1 MTMEGKTFSME
12 KILINLIPGSS
23 LSFRVSVK
31 WLVSHSMV
39 ILIPTDLRMNEMM
52 LKWPFSH
59 SAMVVNDWN
68 EGGMMKF
75 LNQGICP
82 RFFSFSFCPHFTNVP
97 YLNTHCW
104 MREIHGTKS
113 LKVGVPA
120 LASLRF
126 SIIGRQ
132 GELLDAL
139 IPISSKSHSLYNR
152 NESRLILKWEH
163 EVAPLASLLY

>member
-1 MTMEGKTFSME
+1 MSSWSSSPCLPIIQGVTWMTMEGKTFSME

-31 WLVSHSMV
+31 WPFSHFMV
-39 ILIPTDLRMNEMM
+39 IPIPTDLRMNEMM

-82 RFFSFSFCPHFTNVP
+82 RFFSLSFCPHFTNVSLSEHSL
-97 YLNTHCW
+97 LNEGNSW
-104 MREIHGTKS
+104 DKITKS
-113 LKVGVPA
+113 GGTSVSE
-120 LASLRF
+120 LAF
-126 SIIGRQ
+126 Q
-132 GELLDAL
+132 
-139 IPISSKSHSLYNR
+139 YNR
-152 NESRLILKWEH
+152 EARGATSCPHSNIIQISFL
-163 EVAPLASLLY
+163 V

>member
-1 MTMEGKTFSME
+1 MSAWSNSSCLPFLLGVTWVIAEGGIFSME

-59 SAMVVNDWN
+59 SAMVVNDWS

-97 YLNTHCW
+97 YKNTHCW

-139 IPISSKSHSLYNR
+139 IPISSKSHS
-152 NESRLILKWEH
+152 
-163 EVAPLASLLY
+163 

>member
-1 MTMEGKTFSME
+1 MSAWSSSPCLPIIQGVTWMTMEGKTFSME

-39 ILIPTDLRMNEMM
+39 ILISTDLRMNEMM

-59 SAMVVNDWN
+59 SAMVVNDLN

-82 RFFSFSFCPHFTNVP
+82 RFFSLLFCPHFTYIP

-132 GELLDAL
+132 GELLHAL
-139 IPISSKSHSLYNR
+139 ISISIYSHS
-152 NESRLILKWEH
+152 
-163 EVAPLASLLY
+163 

>member
-1 MTMEGKTFSME
+1 MSAWSSSPCLPIIQGVTWMTMEGKTFSME

-59 SAMVVNDWN
+59 SAMVVNDLN

-82 RFFSFSFCPHFTNVP
+82 RFFCLSFCPHFTNV
-97 YLNTHCW
+97 
-104 MREIHGTKS
+104 S
-113 LKVGVPA
+113 L
-120 LASLRF
+120 S
-126 SIIGRQ
+126 
-132 GELLDAL
+132 E
-139 IPISSKSHSLYNR
+139 HSLLNEGNSWDKIIKSGGTSVSKLAFQYNR
-152 NESRLILKWEH
+152 EARGATSCTHSNIIQISFLVW
-163 EVAPLASLLY
+163 